1 VRQRRQR
8 HFHSRQTFGYKTV
21 INNRIQNTFQNL
33 KKNKKKALITFITGC
48 DPNYETSKKIL
59 NELVKQ
65 GADLLEIG
73 MPFSDPM
80 ADGPS
85 IQKSSLRALSGG
97 TNIKKIIRLVSDF
110 RKKNKVTPV
119 ILMGYLNPIL
129 SFGINN
135 FFKSA
140 KKAGTDGL
148 IVVDVPSEEDNEI
161 FSKAKENNIDLIKL
175 ATPTTDTERLKKII
189 KTCSGFLYYVSIKGI
204 TGAKSGDPKLVKKS
218 ISNIK
223 KNTNLPVAVGFGIKN
238 PSDAKVIANTGCDGI
253 VVGSALVEIIEKSLK
268 SKKPKHNIALKIGS
282 VLKRLKMKI

>member
-1 VRQRRQR
+1 M
-8 HFHSRQTFGYKTV
+8 
-21 INNRIQNTFQNL
+21 INNRIKNTFQNL

-85 IQKSSLRALSGG
+85 IQRSNLRALNGG
-97 TNIKKIIRLVSDF
+97 ANTKKILGLVSDL
-110 RKKNKVTPV
+110 RKKNKITPI

-140 KKAGTDGL
+140 KKVGIDGL
-148 IVVDVPSEEDNEI
+148 IVVDVPSEEDREI
-161 FSKAKENNIDLIKL
+161 FNKAKENNIDLIKL
-175 ATPTTDTERLKKII
+175 ATPTTGTERLKKIL
-189 KTCSGFLYYVSIKGI
+189 KTCSGFLYYIAIKGI
-204 TGAKSGDPKLVKKS
+204 TGTKSANPKLVRDS
-218 ISNIK
+218 IINIK
-223 KNTNLPVAVGFGIKN
+223 KNANIPLAVGFGIKS

-253 VVGSALVEIIEKSLK
+253 IVGSALIKIIENSLK
-268 SKKPKHNIALKIGS
+268 NEKSDRNIALKVGNM
-282 VLKRLKMKI
+282 VKNLKAKLS

>member
-1 VRQRRQR
+1 M
-8 HFHSRQTFGYKTV
+8 
-21 INNRIQNTFQNL
+21 INNRIQNTFKNL
-33 KKNKKKALITFITGC
+33 KKNRRKALITFVTGC

-85 IQKSSLRALSGG
+85 IQKSSLRALSEGA
-97 TNIKKIIRLVSDF
+97 NIKKIIKLVSDF
-110 RKKNKVTPV
+110 RKKNKITPI

-148 IVVDVPSEEDNEI
+148 IVVDVPPEEDDEI
-161 FSKAKENNIDLIKL
+161 SGKAKENEIDLIKL
-175 ATPTTDTERLKKII
+175 ATPTTDTARLKKII
-189 KTCSGFLYYVSIKGI
+189 KTCSGFLYYVAIKGI
-204 TGAKSGDPKLVKKS
+204 TGAKSGDPKLIKKS
-218 ISNIK
+218 INNIK
-223 KNTNLPVAVGFGIKN
+223 KNTNIPVAVGFGIKS
-238 PSDAKVIANTGCDGI
+238 PSDAEAIANTGCDGI
-253 VVGSALVEIIEKSLK
+253 VVGSVLVEIIEKSLK
-268 SKKPKHNIALKIGS
+268 SKKLKHKVASKIGN
-282 VLKRLKMKI
+282 VVKRIKMRI

>member
-1 VRQRRQR
+1 
-8 HFHSRQTFGYKTV
+8 V
-21 INNRIQNTFQNL
+21 INNRIQNTFKNL
-33 KKNKKKALITFITGC
+33 KKNKKKALITFVTGC

-85 IQKSSLRALSGG
+85 IQRSSLRALSSGA
-97 TNIKKIIRLVSDF
+97 NIKKILRLVSDF
-110 RKKNKVTPV
+110 RKKNKITP
-119 ILMGYLNPIL
+119 ILLMGYLNPML

-148 IVVDVPSEEDNEI
+148 IVVDVPPEEDSEI
-161 FSKAKENNIDLIKL
+161 FYLARKNKIDLIKL
-175 ATPTTDTERLKKII
+175 ATPTTNTERLKKIL

-204 TGAKSGDPKLVKKS
+204 TGAKSGNPKLVKNS
-218 ISNIK
+218 ITNIK
-223 KNTNLPVAVGFGIKN
+223 KNTNIPVVVGFGIKS
-238 PSDAKVIANTGCDGI
+238 PKDTAVIANTGCDGI

-268 SKKPKHNIALKIGS
+268 NKKSKHNIAQKVGS
-282 VLKRLKMKI
+282 MVKRLRTKLS

>member
-1 VRQRRQR
+1 
-8 HFHSRQTFGYKTV
+8 V
-21 INNRIQNTFQNL
+21 INSRIQNTFKNL
-33 KKNKKKALITFITGC
+33 KKNRRKALITFVTGC
-48 DPNYETSKKIL
+48 DPDYETSKKIL

-65 GADLLEIG
+65 GTDLLEIG

-85 IQKSSLRALSGG
+85 IQKSSLRALSKGA
-97 TNIKKIIRLVSDF
+97 NIKKIIKLVSDF
-110 RKKNKVTPV
+110 RKKNKITPI

-148 IVVDVPSEEDNEI
+148 IVVDVPPEEDDEI
-161 FSKAKENNIDLIKL
+161 YSKAKENEIDLIKL

-204 TGAKSGDPKLVKKS
+204 TGAKSGDPKLIKKS
-218 ISNIK
+218 INNIK
-223 KNTNLPVAVGFGIKN
+223 KNTNIPVAVGFGIKN
-238 PSDAKVIANTGCDGI
+238 PSDAKMIANTGCDG
-253 VVGSALVEIIEKSLK
+253 VVIGSALIEIIEKSLK
-268 SKKPKHNIALKIGS
+268 SKKRKHKIASNIGS
-282 VLKRLKMKI
+282 VVKRIKMRI

>member
-1 VRQRRQR
+1 M
-8 HFHSRQTFGYKTV
+8 
-21 INNRIQNTFQNL
+21 INNRIQNTFKNL
-33 KKNKKKALITFITGC
+33 KKNRRKALITFVTGC

-85 IQKSSLRALSGG
+85 IQKSSLRALSEGA
-97 TNIKKIIRLVSDF
+97 NIKKIIKLVSDF
-110 RKKNKVTPV
+110 RKKNKITPI

-148 IVVDVPSEEDNEI
+148 IVVDVPPEEDDEI
-161 FSKAKENNIDLIKL
+161 SGKAKESEIDLIKL

-189 KTCSGFLYYVSIKGI
+189 KTCSGFLYYVAIKGI
-204 TGAKSGDPKLVKKS
+204 TGAKSGDPKLIKKS
-218 ISNIK
+218 ISDIK
-223 KNTNLPVAVGFGIKN
+223 KNTNIPVVVGFGIKN
-238 PSDAKVIANTGCDGI
+238 PSDAKAIANTGCDGV

-268 SKKPKHNIALKIGS
+268 SKKPKHKIASKIGS
-282 VLKRLKMKI
+282 VVKRIKMRI